1 MKLFRN
7 RFLIG
12 LLCIGLGLAV
22 SLLAIPRLTQ
32 EQAPDMVAALQLK
45 SDIPAGQQIQAD
57 IFETI
62 MVDKNIIPDSVIT
75 SPESVT
81 GQFAT
86 ADLFAGDYLTSAKV
100 RTQQNNLDYLKT
112 ATDKELRLVSIT
124 LPSLAAGVSGKV
136 LPGDVISIM
145 ALMKAQNADA
155 SQTLDPEPVS
165 DGNNQGN
172 ESSDS
177 NEDAAKSSGQY
188 KTDMQIFPELRY
200 LEVFSLSASDG
211 AEASV
216 SSQPEEEEKNIL
228 PVTLTVFATEQQA
241 LLLAD
246 LESNA
251 IIHISWVAG
260 SDQAAAFIDSE
271 MLIMSQEVA
280 SQ

>member
-22 SLLAIPRLTQ
+22 SLLAIPKLTQ
-32 EQAPDMVAALQLK
+32 DRAPDMVTALRLK
-45 SDIPAGQQIQAD
+45 ADIPAGEQINAD
-57 IFETI
+57 MFEAI
-62 MVDKNIIPDSVIT
+62 AVDKNIIPESVIA
-75 SPESVT
+75 SLDSVT
-81 GQFAT
+81 GQFAA

-100 RTQQNNLDYLKT
+100 RTQQDHLDYLKT
-112 ATDKELRLVSIT
+112 ATDKGLRLVSIT
-124 LPSLAAGVSGKV
+124 LPSLAAGVSGKL

-145 ALMKAQNADA
+145 ALMKTQNTDA
-155 SQTLDPEPVS
+155 SQTLDPEPIIDS
-165 DGNNQGN
+165 DDQGN
-172 ESSDS
+172 VSSDS
-177 NEDAAKSSGQY
+177 SENAAKSSGQY

-216 SSQPEEEEKNIL
+216 SSRPEDDEKNML

-251 IIHISWVAG
+251 IIHISRVAG
-260 SDQAAAFIDSE
+260 SDQVAAFIDSE
-271 MLIMSQEVA
+271 RIVMSQEVA

>member
-22 SLLAIPRLTQ
+22 SLLAIPKLTQ
-32 EQAPDMVAALQLK
+32 ERAPDMVPALRLK
-45 SDIPAGQQIQAD
+45 VDVPAGEQIDAD
-57 IFETI
+57 MLEAIA
-62 MVDKNIIPDSVIT
+62 VDKNCIPDSVIT

-81 GQFAT
+81 GQFAA
-86 ADLFAGDYLTSAKV
+86 ADLFAGDYLTSVKV
-100 RTQQNNLDYLKT
+100 RTQQDDLDYLKT
-112 ATDKELRLVSIT
+112 ATDKGLSLVSIT

-155 SQTLDPEPVS
+155 SQTLDPEPIS
-165 DGNNQGN
+165 ESADQGN
-172 ESSDS
+172 ASSDS
-177 NEDAAKSSGQY
+177 SDNAVKSSGQY

-216 SSQPEEEEKNIL
+216 NSRPEDEEKNML

-246 LESNA
+246 LESNV
-251 IIHISWVAG
+251 IIHISRVAG
-260 SDQAAAFIDSE
+260 SDQAADFIDSE
-271 MLIMSQEVA
+271 RIVMSQEVA